1 MKYIF
6 LTLRDFN
13 KVGGGSI
20 RIHGVVNALA
30 EKGENVI
37 LISGAEDHSPFH
49 PDIKHIKIEAG
60 FKNKAVLQGLTALL
74 PATVVINLFP
84 DLFRKI
90 LTGFKQV
97 DLNHARIF
105 FFEYLDNSIGYLL
118 KKTGNIGHYITDIHG
133 IAPIEFA
140 HQKRYSTS
148 FLHRAIATLK
158 YALAMRHDQK
168 VYQNADGIIY
178 SSSQMKKYFENHFRM
193 DRVKAFVLPNLLA
206 DEVFVKTEDLAE
218 IDQLSA
224 ELGISTED
232 IVLFFAGG
240 FKPTSGVDDL
250 VKIFVKLRT
259 EFPALKLILIGKG
272 PLKAEVQRFIN
283 DLQLEQWII
292 QREGLPYEEL
302 FRYQAL
308 ADIIVCPDR
317 MNEFSEMILHLKYL
331 DSLVSGKIV
340 VNGAFSSVK
349 EINKDENL
357 SVNFMPSDEGDLY
370 QVLKYCILRKE
381 ELTEKYKNVRKY
393 AKNHLTYR
401 SQINTI
407 IH

>member
-6 LTLRDFN
+6 FTLRDFN

-60 FKNKAVLQGLTALL
+60 FKNKAVLQGLTVLL
-74 PATVVINLFP
+74 PATAIISLFP

-97 DLNHARIF
+97 DLNNARIF

-118 KKTGNIGHYITDIHG
+118 KKTGKIGHYITDIHG
-133 IAPIEFA
+133 IAPVEFG
-140 HQKRYSTS
+140 HQKRNSTS
-148 FLHRAIATLK
+148 ILRRAVATLK
-158 YALAMRHDQK
+158 YGLAKRHDQK
-168 VYQNADGIIY
+168 VYQKADGIIY

-193 DRVKAFVLPNLLA
+193 GLVKGYVLPNLLA

-218 IDQLSA
+218 IDLLSA
-224 ELGISTED
+224 ELGINTED
-232 IVLFFAGG
+232 VILFFAGG

-250 VKIFVKLRT
+250 IRVFARLRRD
-259 EFPALKLILIGKG
+259 FPELKLMLIGNG
-272 PLKAEVQRFIN
+272 PLKAEVQHLISE
-283 DLQLEQWII
+283 LQLAQWIV
-292 QREGLPYEEL
+292 QREGLAYEEL

-317 MNEFSEMILHLKYL
+317 MNEFSDMILHLKYL

-357 SVNFMPSDEGDLY
+357 SVNFIPSDEGDLY

-381 ELTEKYKNVRKY
+381 ELTEKYKNVREY

-401 SQINTI
+401 SQIDTLI
-407 IH
+407 K